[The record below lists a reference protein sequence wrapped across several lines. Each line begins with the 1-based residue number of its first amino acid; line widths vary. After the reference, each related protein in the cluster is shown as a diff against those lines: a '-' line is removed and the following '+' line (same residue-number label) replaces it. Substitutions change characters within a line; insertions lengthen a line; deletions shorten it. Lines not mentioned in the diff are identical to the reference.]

1 MPDGQSTV
9 TKAAPSTQNK
19 KKKKSVV
26 LGKRPKQKSEVSIKR
41 SLPLSTYW
49 LKDILKD
56 FTSHPNFPDAIA
68 TTFTL
73 ASVSIALPFLPPIII
88 IPLLVLTFI
97 VTMIHPLFGL
107 MTLFF
112 ETLPM
117 FIYQAPLLAWLFT
130 IFVSVSLLLGFKHY
144 RIITLTYLLIALP
157 FSYLGYFI
165 EIPALVFMVL
175 LVGAKRGIISVAV
188 VVLIVIMLSG
198 IMNMQNTGSIV
209 FNASLAHS
217 FIISNSYAQYLMP
230 TKTAPNITSLGSAW
244 ANSVD
249 NFFGFKVTGG
259 IPTSFYLAML
269 PLAIEGNIAIVQLVI
284 WIIVVFVMSNYIIK
298 SRSKYKGSEASL
310 FSIIIPITYIILSY
324 LTKNSF
330 VYYPLLGFLVTP
342 LIILFLEFNDVPVIK
357 ALEVM
362 KRDFR
367 SHFGEGFEDL
377 TSGTNETLDDVANYE
392 ETKTELKEA
401 IIAPIEHREL
411 SGAYGINPT
420 KGILLFGPPG
430 TGKTLIMRAL
440 ANDIRA
446 GFFYVKASSILSPY
460 SGESAQT
467 LSRIFATAKK
477 HTPCVLFFDEIDGIA
492 GSREIQES
500 ESGKQILSTLLSEM
514 DGFQKIEGVVIVGAT
529 NTPQLLDPSIMR
541 PGRFDKIIYM
551 PLPDASGRE
560 KIFRYYLSKLPVVE
574 DIDYHKLAEISERYS
589 GADIKNVCDEA
600 ARETAE
606 EASSMNKILQ
616 ITMGDMVRIIKLT
629 KPSTSLSQIEEYTT
643 FKLDYE
649 RRVHPEREDKDTS
662 TVSLDDVVGLEEAKK
677 AIYEAVEIPILH
689 PDLVKKYDIENIR
702 GILLFGPPGTGKT
715 MLMRAVASEIGDV
728 HMILLS
734 GSEISK
740 AGTNLSILKIKEA
753 FNRAK
758 ENAPSIIF
766 IDEIDAVV
774 PARENA
780 SELSVSLTGEFLE
793 ELDGLKSKYNI
804 VLVGATNRPDAL
816 DSALLR
822 AGRFDKLIFIP
833 PPNEQDRASLFEQYL
848 KKAPLEPN
856 INFAVLASMTP
867 GFTGADIANLCR
879 QAKMNAL
886 EKSVDSN
893 KELKITMSDLTD
905 LIEKT
910 RPSAPSMAVGR
921 YLSFLSTYG
930 QR

>member
-1 MPDGQSTV
+1 
-9 TKAAPSTQNK
+9 
-19 KKKKSVV
+19 V
-26 LGKRPKQKSEVSIKR
+26 LGKRIKQKSEVSIKR

-56 FTSHPNFPDAIA
+56 FTSHKNFPDAIA

-73 ASVSIALPFLPPIII
+73 ASVSLALPFLPIEIV
-88 IPLLVLTFI
+88 IPLLVLTFV
-97 VTMIHPLFGL
+97 VTMIHPLAGL
-107 MTLFF
+107 MVLFF

-130 IFVSVSLLLGFKHY
+130 IFVSISLLLGFKHY

-157 FSYLGYFI
+157 FSYLGYFV
-165 EIPALVFMVL
+165 EIPALVLMIL
-175 LVGAKRGIISVAV
+175 LVGTKRGIISVAI
-188 VVLIVIMLSG
+188 VVLMVMMLSG
-198 IMNMQNTGSIV
+198 IMNMQNTGGIV
-209 FNASLAHS
+209 FNATSAHS
-217 FIISNSYAQYLMP
+217 YIASNEYAQYLMP
-230 TKTAPNITSLGSAW
+230 NKIAPNLTSLGSAW
-244 ANSVD
+244 SKSLD
-249 NFFGFKVTGG
+249 TFFSFKVTGG
-259 IPTSFYLAML
+259 IEIGFYLVML
-269 PLAIEGNIAIVQLVI
+269 PLAIEGDLAILQLVI
-284 WIIVVFVMSNYIIK
+284 WIIVVFIISNYIIK

-310 FSIIIPITYIILSY
+310 FSVIIPVAYIAISY

-330 VYYPLLGFLVTP
+330 VYYPVLGFIVTP

-392 ETKTELKEA
+392 ETKIELREA

-411 SGAYGINPT
+411 SGAYGISPA

-477 HTPCVLFFDEIDGIA
+477 HSPCVLFFDEIDGIA
-492 GSREIQES
+492 GNREIQES
-500 ESGKQILSTLLSEM
+500 ESGKQILSSLLSEM

-529 NTPQLLDPSIMR
+529 NTPQFLDPSIMR

-551 PLPDASGRE
+551 PLPDLNGRE
-560 KIFRYYLSKLPVVE
+560 KIFKYYLSKLPIVE
-574 DIDYHKLAEISERYS
+574 DIDFHKLAEISERYS

-629 KPSTSLSQIEEYTT
+629 KPSTSLGQIEEYTT

-649 RRVHPEREDKDTS
+649 RRTHPEHEEKDTDI
-662 TVSLDDVVGLEEAKK
+662 VSLDNVIGLEDAKK

-689 PDLVKKYDIENIR
+689 PELIKKYDIENIR

-740 AGTNLSILKIKEA
+740 AGVERAVLTIKEA

-766 IDEIDAVV
+766 VDEIDAVV
-774 PARENA
+774 PTREKA
-780 SELSVSLTGEFLE
+780 SELGVSLTGEFLE
-793 ELDGLKSKYNI
+793 ELDGLRAKYNI
-804 VLVGATNRPDAL
+804 VLVGATNRPDSL

-833 PPNEQDRASLFEQYL
+833 PPNEADRAKLFEQYL
-848 KKAPLEPN
+848 KKAPIDES
-856 INFAVLASMTP
+856 INFATLASMTP

-879 QAKMNAL
+879 QVKMNAL
-886 EKSVDSN
+886 EESVDSGE
-893 KELKITMSDLTD
+893 ELKITMSDLTN

-910 RPSAPSMAVGR
+910 RPSAPSMVVGR